1 MRTSS
6 FSKALSGNVG
16 PAAKPIEMRSS
27 IPALFSLSPSI
38 LSLSPCLDFC
48 LHACMGKGERERE
61 RGIDRDGSNDPRKP
75 KESQNKDNQIEVLLF
90 SLLPWL
96 VGCVDL
102 LFQNGI
108 PQLLHRGEEQT
119 EKKGMRSVF

>member
-1 MRTSS
+1 ML
-6 FSKALSGNVG
+6 AW
-16 PAAKPIEMRSS
+16 E
-27 IPALFSLSPSI
+27 
-38 LSLSPCLDFC
+38 
-48 LHACMGKGERERE
+48 KGERERERERE

-75 KESQNKDNQIEVLLF
+75 KESQNKDNQRFFFF

-119 EKKGMRSVF
+119 EEKKKGMRSVF